1 MVVSLSHCYY
11 SPCFLLAMPLLPLFF
26 LVAFLT
32 TGSHGVTEEDPFP
45 DFKWNIFEESKF
57 PISDKEM
64 EIMLRYDARVSDVT
78 EAYWASLND
87 RESIPRAIRR
97 AMGKLN
103 ITDDPYLSEV
113 ERRFVALF
121 LPHLR

>member
-1 MVVSLSHCYY
+1 
-11 SPCFLLAMPLLPLFF
+11 MPLLPLFF

-32 TGSHGVTEEDPFP
+32 TGSHGVSEEDPLL
-45 DFKWNIFEESKF
+45 DFEWNIFEESQF

-64 EIMLRYDARVSDVT
+64 KIMLRYDARVSDVT
-78 EAYWASLND
+78 EVYLRSLND

-103 ITDDPYLSEV
+103 ITDDPHLSEA

-121 LPHLR
+121 LPQLR